1 MGVYVMHI
9 LAISINYRT
18 APLAVREKLTFS
30 EENHAEAMKALNA
43 QKSILENVILSTCN
57 RTEIYVVADQLHTGR
72 YYIKDFLEKWFG
84 LEKQEFSPHLIIYEA
99 DGAMEHLMRVTA
111 GLDSMVLGET
121 QILGQVKQAFQL
133 SQASGTTGTVF
144 NQLFKQAVTMAKKG
158 HKETGIGENAVSVSY
173 AAVEL
178 SKKIFGELKD
188 KHIAIIG
195 AGKMGE
201 LAAKNLHGFGVGE
214 VTVLNRTLQKA
225 EAVAE
230 QFSGKAATMDSLSD
244 LLHRAD
250 IVISSTGADAY
261 VITKEMVDRAQKKRK
276 GKPLFFVD
284 IAVPRDLDPA
294 IAELESM
301 FLYDIDDLQGIV
313 DENLTERKKAA
324 ESIELIIE
332 QEIVEF
338 KEWLQTLGVV
348 PVISALREKA
358 LGIQAETMESIER
371 KLPELTDREKKV
383 LNKHTKSIVNQL
395 LKEPITQAKELAN
408 EPEAEQSLQLLTQI
422 FGIEEEVEQQIRKQ
436 EEKNNHAVKV
446 DEEGTLSFPALQ
458 QMTQA

>member
-1 MGVYVMHI
+1 MHI
-9 LAISINYRT
+9 LAVSINYRT
-18 APLAVREKLTFS
+18 APLAIREKLTFS
-30 EENHAEAMKALNA
+30 EADHREAMEALND

-57 RTEIYVVADQLHTGR
+57 RTEIYVVADQIHTGR
-72 YYIKDFLEKWFG
+72 YYIKDFLEKWFNI
-84 LEKQEFSPHLIIYEA
+84 EKQEFSPHLIVYES
-99 DGAMEHLMRVTA
+99 DGAIEHLMRVSS

-133 SQASGTTGTVF
+133 SQKSGTTGTVF
-144 NQLFKQAVTMAKKG
+144 NQLFKQAVTLAKKG
-158 HKETGIGENAVSVSY
+158 HKETAIGENAASVSY

-201 LAAKNLHGFGVGE
+201 LAAKNLHGFGVGQ
-214 VTVLNRTLQKA
+214 VTVLNRTLEKA
-225 EAVAE
+225 ESVAE
-230 QFSGKAATMDSLSD
+230 QFHGSAGTMEKRDE
-244 LLHRAD
+244 LLEKAD
-250 IVISSTGADAY
+250 IVISSTGSDSY
-261 VITKEMVDRAQKKRK
+261 VITKEMVEKAHKKRK

-284 IAVPRDLDPA
+284 IAVPRDLDPG

-313 DENLTERKKAA
+313 DENLAERKKAA
-324 ESIELIIE
+324 ESIELMIE
-332 QEIVEF
+332 AEIVEF

-348 PVISALREKA
+348 PVISALRQKA
-358 LGIQAETMESIER
+358 LGIQADTMESIER
-371 KLPELTDREKKV
+371 KLPELTDREKKI
-383 LNKHTKSIVNQL
+383 LNKHTKSIVNQI

-408 EPEAEQSLQLLTQI
+408 EPGAEESLQLLTQI
-422 FGIEEEVEQQIRKQ
+422 FGIEEEVQEQVKIQ

-446 DEEGTLSFPALQ
+446 DDTGALMFPTLQ
-458 QMTQA
+458 KMTQA